1 VFANFPPFPS
11 HFFFLLICSI
21 PSVSLFLVGVSL
33 LLILPL
39 PKHTAGVIVGF
50 ELFVCLLFYTE
61 IAERFLFFA
70 VRSADMDGDGSLFVK
85 EWYIICTYVYRWI
98 IRTRGERLAREQFQC
113 VELAVVAS
121 MALLLVVLFCFAFA
135 GFFT

>member
-1 VFANFPPFPS
+1 MFANFPPFPS
-11 HFFFLLICSI
+11 HFFSFINLLHPFCF
-21 PSVSLFLVGVSL
+21 SLSGGGFS
-33 LLILPL
+33 PAHT
-39 PKHTAGVIVGF
+39 PFSFSSTKNTAGVIVGF

-61 IAERFLFFA
+61 IAERFWFFA

-121 MALLLVVLFCFAFA
+121 MALLLVALVLL
-135 GFFT
+135 